1 MFISQ
6 DLKSFLQLF
15 FREEIVFIP
24 LPLYSCIL
32 IGNCLSASAAGGT
45 SGAGVGGRARGGK
58 GGSTLNIAAVSVRFV
73 KLRAA
78 TRRAERRYPG
88 GGAGRSVRRRHD
100 RDLSWDQA
108 LAVFSREPS
117 ARRRSSGKTILGV
130 SFPFQDRKSSRS
142 IMDLSSDLEMMK
154 CFNFL

>member
-24 LPLYSCIL
+24 LPLYSHIL
-32 IGNCLSASAAGGT
+32 IGNCLSAPAAGGT

-58 GGSTLNIAAVSVRFV
+58 GGSTSNIAAVSVRFV

-78 TRRAERRYPG
+78 TFFRYAPG
-88 GGAGRSVRRRHD
+88 KEAK
-100 RDLSWDQA
+100 
-108 LAVFSREPS
+108 F
-117 ARRRSSGKTILGV
+117 GKDD
-130 SFPFQDRKSSRS
+130 FRS
-142 IMDLSSDLEMMK
+142 IVPRFRTENLQDLLWT
-154 CFNFL
+154 